1 MVRRASTGL
10 AEEVCPSSSSRRDE
24 SERRRDASGIS
35 PADTSSR
42 QPSGTSSR
50 KSSAKRRGALSR
62 HSSRSV
68 TMAAAAP
75 LAPLASAGESGAAD
89 SSRRGAGLSV
99 PRTAAPADDPGRQAS
114 SRSDRSAAA
123 ARCFIR
129 VPPFLFCKSYVTLLT
144 LRFFYAWETAYFLR
158 KAPYL
163 CIVRRGGGCRISG
176 QNFFEI
182 RQKKLLTNPPE
193 SCIIRPS
200 ERMRGVAG
208 VSHPG
213 IRAFRRRC
221 YVEQNI
227 RKSKKRG
234 NGVSHPGAC
243 CLAFSLLHCSRR
255 RQDVRHAP
263 KS

>member
-1 MVRRASTGL
+1 MDGSSGFGRTRTHPDAPGGRVTVRRASTGL
-10 AEEVCPSSSSRRDE
+10 AEAVCPSSSSRRDE

-68 TMAAAAP
+68 AAAAAAPLAP

-123 ARCFIR
+123 ALYFIR
-129 VPPFLFCKSYVTLLT
+129 VPPFLFLQIVC
-144 LRFFYAWETAYFLR
+144 YF
-158 KAPYL
+158 
-163 CIVRRGGGCRISG
+163 I
-176 QNFFEI
+176 N
-182 RQKKLLTNPPE
+182 
-193 SCIIRPS
+193 
-200 ERMRGVAG
+200 
-208 VSHPG
+208 
-213 IRAFRRRC
+213 RAFLLC
-221 YVEQNI
+221 M
-227 RKSKKRG
+227 G
-234 NGVSHPGAC
+234 NGVFFEKIP
-243 CLAFSLLHCSRR
+243 AFMHRAAGRR
-255 RQDVRHAP
+255 VPDFRA
-263 KS
+263 KFF

>member
-1 MVRRASTGL
+1 MDGSSGFGRTRTHPDAPGGRVTVRRASTGL

-68 TMAAAAP
+68 TAAAP

-114 SRSDRSAAA
+114 SRSARNAAA
-123 ARCFIR
+123 ALCFIC
-129 VPPFLFCKSYVTLLT
+129 VPPFLFLQIVCYFINHAFLL
-144 LRFFYAWETAYFLR
+144 
-158 KAPYL
+158 
-163 CIVRRGGGCRISG
+163 C
-176 QNFFEI
+176 
-182 RQKKLLTNPPE
+182 
-193 SCIIRPS
+193 
-200 ERMRGVAG
+200 M
-208 VSHPG
+208 
-213 IRAFRRRC
+213 
-221 YVEQNI
+221 
-227 RKSKKRG
+227 G
-234 NGVSHPGAC
+234 NGVFFEKIPVFMHRTAG
-243 CLAFSLLHCSRR
+243 RR
-255 RQDVRHAP
+255 VPDFRA
-263 KS
+263 KFF